1 MPFDPANLTK
11 LAARH
16 QRLMQI
22 RYGQESIG
30 IGTDEKLRAFCI
42 SAPTKWT
49 LPAPV
54 SGA

>member
-30 IGTDEKLRAFCI
+30 IGTERKAAVAFCI

-49 LPAPV
+49 
-54 SGA
+54 